1 MKFGQRGAAA
11 ALLTGLIAFPYLA
24 ALLTGASVSEGGS
37 KFWQSLLI
45 EVFIMAIYAMSY
57 DILMGYTGIL
67 SFGHA
72 MFFGT
77 AAYAAGI
84 AIKHFHWPFGWA
96 VVLVLCTAIVQGLI
110 VGVVSLRVKGVYF
123 AMVTLAFA
131 EFFAILAS
139 GADLRAYTGAED
151 GLHGM
156 AVPAFIDPTSQRLR
170 FYYLALAVLVLAF
183 LALRRIV
190 NSPTGRVF
198 VAIRENEAR
207 AQMLGY
213 NTIIYKLIAI
223 AVAGLMAALA
233 GLLQVMLNSSATPS
247 LLGVNLTIDA
257 LLMTIIGGVGT
268 LIGPALG
275 AAVLQLLGYWLSN
288 VFGQAAL
295 LVIGLIY
302 ILLVLFVPYGIVG
315 AWQQRGLRRAAW
327 RDGWRRLLKVLR

>member
-1 MKFGQRGAAA
+1 MNRGQWGVGAAVLA
-11 ALLTGLIAFPYLA
+11 GLVIFPYLIA
-24 ALLTGASVSEGGS
+24 ALTGTAVGEGSS

-77 AAYAAGI
+77 AAYTAGI
-84 AIKHFHWPFGWA
+84 AVKHFHWPFGLA
-96 VVLVLCTAIVQGLI
+96 VLLVFIVAIVQGLI

-123 AMVTLAFA
+123 AMATLAFA

-139 GADLRAYTGAED
+139 GSDLRAYTGAED

-156 AVPAFIDPTSQRLR
+156 AVPAFIDPTNERLR
-170 FYYLALAVLVLAF
+170 FYYLALLALVLIY

-190 NSPTGRVF
+190 NSPTGKVF
-198 VAIRENEAR
+198 VALRENEGR
-207 AQMLGY
+207 AQMIGY
-213 NTIIYKLIAI
+213 NTMAFKLIAI
-223 AVAGLMAALA
+223 IVAGLAAALA

-247 LLGVNLTIDA
+247 LLGINRTIDA

-275 AAVLQLLGYWLSN
+275 AGVLQLLGYWLSN
-288 VFGQAAL
+288 TFGQAAL

-315 AWQQRGLRRAAW
+315 TWQQRGVSIAAW
-327 RDGWRRLLKVLR
+327 RQGWRRLRGFLR